1 MQESWIEAA
10 GRVLEEKQ
18 IRRDE
23 PMAAHT
29 TFRIGGPADLF
40 LEPRSDQVAPL
51 LAALREAGAPLLVIG
66 NGSDLLVGDR
76 GIRGAVIQI
85 GENMAEITV
94 REEEIKAQAGA
105 LLSRIAGQARMA
117 GLSGMEALA
126 GIPGSLGGAVMMN
139 AGAYGG
145 AMADVVASVE
155 VLTEDGQV
163 RNFSSEEMHFSY
175 RHSRISEEGGIVLS
189 AVLRLSPGDR
199 EEIGALMEE
208 LTRRRREK
216 QPLNMP
222 SAGSSFKRPQGYFAG
237 KLIQDAGLRGYRVG
251 QAQVSEKHCGFIVN
265 RGGATAAEVR
275 QLMEEVR
282 AKVKEQ
288 FGVDLEPEV
297 RFVGEF

>member
-85 GENMAEITV
+85 GEHMAEITV

-105 LLSRIAGQARMA
+105 LLTRVAGQARMA

-145 AMADVVASVE
+145 SMADVVASVE

-175 RHSRISEEGGIVLS
+175 RHSRIAEEGGIVLS

-222 SAGSSFKRPQGYFAG
+222 SAGSRFKRPRGYFAG

-251 QAQVSEKHCGFIVN
+251 QAQVSEKHCGFVVN
-265 RGGATAAEVR
+265 LGGASAAEVR
-275 QLMEEVR
+275 QLMEDVR
-282 AKVKEQ
+282 ARVKEK
-288 FGVDLEPEV
+288 FHVDLEPEV